1 MNKTTSGKEPDMHPS
16 IRASDA
22 DRQQVVQALHQHT
35 AAGRLSL
42 DEFTDR
48 VDAAHRAATHGELA
62 AITADLPAETLTQRG
77 GSGGPLLVAAVVAV
91 LVLALLL
98 GLASVA
104 GLAGWGHMH
113 TMMAAMST
121 MGGCH

>member
-1 MNKTTSGKEPDMHPS
+1 MNTTTAGKEPKMHPS

-22 DRQQVVQALHQHT
+22 DRQHVVEALHRHT

-48 VDAAHRAATHGELA
+48 VDAAHRATTHAELA
-62 AITADLPAETLTQRG
+62 AITADLPAETPTLRG
-77 GSGGPLLVAAVVAV
+77 GAGNPLLAAAVVAV

-98 GLASVA
+98 GLA
-104 GLAGWGHMH
+104 GWGHTH

-121 MGGCH
+121 IGGCH

>member
-1 MNKTTSGKEPDMHPS
+1 MNTTTSGKEPKMHPS

-22 DRQQVVQALHQHT
+22 DRQHVVEALQEHT

-48 VDAAHRAATHGELA
+48 VDAAHRATTYGELA
-62 AITADLPAETLTQRG
+62 AITADLPAETPTPR
-77 GSGGPLLVAAVVAV
+77 SGADRPLLVAAAVAV

-98 GLASVA
+98 GAA
-104 GLAGWGHMH
+104 GLAGWGHMS

-121 MGGCH
+121 VGGCH

>member
-1 MNKTTSGKEPDMHPS
+1 MHPS

-22 DRQQVVQALHQHT
+22 DRQHVVDALHQHT

-42 DEFTDR
+42 DEFTER
-48 VDAAHRAATHGELA
+48 LDAALQATTYGELA
-62 AITADLPAETLTQRG
+62 AITADLPAETLPRHG
-77 GSGGPLLVAAVVAV
+77 GVASPLLLAAVVAV

-98 GLASVA
+98 GAA
-104 GLAGWGHMH
+104 GLAGWGHTH
-113 TMMAAMST
+113 TMMTAMTT